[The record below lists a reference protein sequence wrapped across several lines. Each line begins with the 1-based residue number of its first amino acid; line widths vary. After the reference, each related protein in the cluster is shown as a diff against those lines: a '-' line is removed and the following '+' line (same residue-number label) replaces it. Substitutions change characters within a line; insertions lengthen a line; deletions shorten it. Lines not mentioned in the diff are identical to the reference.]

1 MAEMAAAGQPSSPSS
16 FELASGKSLEWN
28 ALRAC
33 VSACVGGDGDSL
45 AAFAG
50 RCDWNGLLD
59 LAERHAVVPLLAA
72 AVQRL
77 PGELVPPAI
86 RTHLA
91 ERTRAQVLVTLRMS
105 AELLR
110 ITQVFA
116 AGGVGVLAVKGPAL
130 ALEGYGDAAMRSYG
144 DLDLLVRDGD
154 IARATQLMLDAGY
167 DAEIPLHAIAAGKIP
182 GQYSFRRRDAGLLVE
197 LHNDRTMRY
206 YPRTLPIET
215 WFARATRVRLED
227 REIPTP
233 AREHHLILVCVH
245 GAKHFWE
252 RLLWIADVAALASHG
267 AGQAALRWELVA
279 QSAKEAG
286 AETMLHGGLLLA
298 AQVLQARLPAEI
310 LARARADAAARAMTE
325 QVARWLPEA
334 GEPAPGLLGRAL
346 FRARMRGGGAS
357 GARYFLRL
365 LFSPTEE
372 DWDAAAREPGS
383 FLDVVKRPFRLAKK
397 HGAGGKR

>member
-1 MAEMAAAGQPSSPSS
+1 MVEMAAAAKPSSSPS
-16 FELASGKSLEWN
+16 FEAASGKSLEWN

-33 VSACVGGDGDSL
+33 VSGCVGGDSDSL
-45 AAFAG
+45 AAIAG
-50 RCDWNGLLD
+50 RCDWNSLLD

-86 RTHLA
+86 RADLA

-110 ITQVFA
+110 ISQAFA
-116 AGGVGVLAVKGPAL
+116 ADGVGMLAVKGPAL
-130 ALEGYGDAAMRSYG
+130 ALQAYDDAAMRSYG
-144 DLDLLVRDGD
+144 DLDLLVRDRD

-167 DAEIPLHAIAAGKIP
+167 DAEIPLQAIAAGKIP
-182 GQYSFRRRDAGLLVE
+182 GQYTFRRRDAGLLVE

-206 YPRTLPIET
+206 YPRKLPIEA
-215 WFARATRVRLED
+215 WFARATRVRLEG
-227 REIPTP
+227 REIPAP
-233 AREHHLILVCVH
+233 ALEDHLILVCVH

-252 RLLWIADVAALASHG
+252 RLLWIADVAALVARG
-267 AGQAALRWELVA
+267 RAALRWELVT
-279 QSAKEAG
+279 QSAKDAG

-310 LARARADAAARAMTE
+310 LAQAQADAAARAMTE
-325 QVARWLPEA
+325 QVGRWLPEG
-334 GEPAPGLLGRAL
+334 GEPAPGLLARAL

-357 GARYFLRL
+357 GAGYFLRL

-372 DWDAAAREPGS
+372 DWDAAASEPQS

>member
-16 FELASGKSLEWN
+16 FELTSEKSLEWS

-33 VSACVGGDGDSL
+33 VNACVGGDGASL
-45 AAFAG
+45 AALAG
-50 RCDWNGLLD
+50 RCDWDGLLE

-72 AVQRL
+72 AVRRL
-77 PGELVPPAI
+77 PDELVTPAI
-86 RTHLA
+86 RADLA
-91 ERTRAQVLVTLRMS
+91 ERTRAQALVTLRMS

-110 ITQVFA
+110 IAQTFA
-116 AGGVGVLAVKGPAL
+116 AGGMGMLAVKGPAL
-130 ALEGYGDAAMRSYG
+130 ALQAYGDAAMRSYG

-154 IARATQLMLDAGY
+154 VAHATQLMLDAGY
-167 DAEIPLHAIAAGKIP
+167 EAEIPLHAIAAGKIP
-182 GQYSFRRRDAGLLVE
+182 GQYTFRRRDAGLLVE

-206 YPRTLPIET
+206 YPRTLPIEA
-215 WFARATRVRLED
+215 WFARATQVRLEG
-227 REIPTP
+227 REIPAP
-233 AREHHLILVCVH
+233 ALEDHLILVCVH

-252 RLLWIADVAALASHG
+252 RLLWIADVAALVAR
-267 AGQAALRWELVA
+267 GQAALRWELVA
-279 QSAKEAG
+279 HSAKDAG

-310 LARARADAAARAMTE
+310 LAQAQADGAARAMTE
-325 QVARWLPEA
+325 QVVRWLPEA

-346 FRARMRGGGAS
+346 FRACMRGGGAS
-357 GARYFLRL
+357 GAGYCLRL

-372 DWDAAAREPGS
+372 DWDAGSAPRS